1 MFTGLIETVGT
12 IKQLRSRGNYTVLEI
27 ESSIPAAEIAIGES
41 IACDGSCL
49 TVVQRDDSQNIFT
62 VEASQETAA
71 KTILASYRVGS
82 SLNLERSL
90 KVGDRLGGHFVSGH
104 VDTVGQVESLKQVG
118 ESLVLAISHG
128 NAFDPLVVEKG
139 SIAIMGVSLTVNSC
153 RSGWFEVNLIPHT
166 VGETNLSEI
175 GRGQGQSVNLEFD
188 LIGKYIVKMQQA
200 GQGSGL
206 KLDTLIK
213 SGW

>member
-12 IKQLRSRGNYTVLEI
+12 IKELHSRGNYTVLRI
-27 ESSIPAAEIAIGES
+27 ASSIPVVEISIGES

-49 TVVQRDDSQNIFT
+49 TVVQKDDSQNLFT
-62 VEASQETAA
+62 VEASQETAS

-90 KVGDRLGGHFVSGH
+90 KMSDRLGGHFVSGH
-104 VDTVGQVESLKQVG
+104 IDGIGQVDAVRQVG
-118 ESLVLAISHG
+118 ESLVMAITHD

-139 SIAIMGVSLTVNSC
+139 SIAIMGVSLTVNTC
-153 RSGWFEVNLIPHT
+153 RAGWFEVNLIPHT
-166 VGETNLSEI
+166 VGETNLSET
-175 GRGQGQSVNLEFD
+175 GQGQRVNLEFD

-200 GQGSGL
+200 GQDTGL
-206 KLDTLIK
+206 KLNTLIK